1 MAKLTLE
8 EATLHIEKCPEP
20 PATVTLSLTALR
32 LVSLF
37 MPPEDSLRLGGDA
50 DLGLVDLETVTDE
63 GLAEFVAHVATLEA
77 EGAPCA
83 LFLEDY
89 AGRYASISIQDIRDS
104 GIALFEEIHRYRGQ
118 RRAKLASWAKSML
131 GLVVTG
137 LQGDMV
143 TFDLEGV
150 RASSCQFLAWKDLDR
165 IDVHSGPAEESTYRF
180 IPREG
185 VPAEGF
191 SGRIPARKARLLMAE
206 HAFWRSLSRRQT
218 EDPLWR
224 ASFATT

>member
-1 MAKLTLE
+1 MAKLTLAK
-8 EATLHIEKCPEP
+8 ATLHIEQGTEP

-50 DLGLVDLETVTDE
+50 DPGIVDLEMVTDK
-63 GLAEFVAHVATLEA
+63 GLAESAAHVATLEA
-77 EGAPCA
+77 EGAPCT

-89 AGRYASISIQDIRDS
+89 AGRYASICKDIQDS
-104 GIALFEEIHRYRGQ
+104 GIALFEEIHRHRGQ
-118 RRAKLASWAKSML
+118 RRAKLASRAGNRL

-137 LQGDMV
+137 FQGDMV
-143 TFDLEGV
+143 TLALDGV
-150 RASSCQFLAWKDLDR
+150 RASSSRFLAWKGLDG

-185 VPAEGF
+185 VPGEGF
-191 SGRIPARKARLLMAE
+191 SGRIPASKARLLMAE

-224 ASFATT
+224 TSFAMT